1 MLHKQKQQYIHLNS
15 DHLPAQLAAGD
26 VTRMERFSS
35 APAPLSNEGGGMS
48 NLIIKKCELS
58 KRANVIMQETAE
70 QMMKSTTAA
79 GGKQAGKRGT
89 TRGKETETALMLAN
103 NSEVGRGGGTAPG
116 QSQAGADS
124 VMNISVQ
131 QKKERTACQRFLDR
145 GNKPVPLNYEE

>member
-1 MLHKQKQQYIHLNS
+1 
-15 DHLPAQLAAGD
+15 
-26 VTRMERFSS
+26 
-35 APAPLSNEGGGMS
+35 MS

-116 QSQAGADS
+116 
-124 VMNISVQ
+124 
-131 QKKERTACQRFLDR
+131 
-145 GNKPVPLNYEE
+145 